1 MDVCRGFKVDP
12 IQLFKMSRKNDKEVC
27 SDFLVY
33 TIDMQ

>member
-1 MDVCRGFKVDP
+1 MDVCSDLKVDP